1 MKYQLADHVS
11 FTDVDDDAVLLDLN
25 TGAYYGLNH
34 IGAQLLNQLKAH
46 NSIEDAISF
55 ISEQYQTA
63 NNTVEA
69 DINELIEQLLAQKL
83 IVVDTE

>member
-11 FTDVDDDAVLLDLN
+11 FTDVDDEAVLLDLN

-34 IGAQLLNQLKAH
+34 VGAQFLSQLKAH
-46 NSIEDAISF
+46 YSIGDAIKL

-69 DINELIEQLLAQKL
+69 DINALIEQLLAQKL